1 MGSDVPFAVT
11 HEGQGGLSARP
22 VFPIVA
28 WVAYCLAIVAPA
40 LVVDSIPF
48 AGAGGIFAAGGRYA
62 LRVGMLGVPTAVAVL
77 FWGIALLRSQ
87 VRLRHTPFLW
97 GLLGLVSIAGLSTL
111 LAIDRR
117 VALFGFWIDEQG
129 FLVWVLYALLVF
141 LGSQL
146 ITSRRRLVQLTLC
159 VVGTGAVV
167 AAIALL
173 EVGGVRLF
181 GIPAEEWAYA
191 RGVSTMMN
199 PDFLGTFLVAPAVL
213 GVAFAISQRGWL
225 RIVAAIGAAITLM
238 SLVYTLTRGA
248 WAAAAVGL
256 VALAVWGMW
265 TRRDSRATR
274 KAVEAES
281 DSSGRRGI
289 PSLVAWA
296 GAGVVGAVAA
306 ARLGTGTLS
315 SRITETL
322 TGASGL
328 DILLSGRL
336 TLWSELLQA
345 VRARP
350 LLGAGPGNMVYAWQR
365 FAGEGSLQMI
375 GSGAVVDSAHNVP
388 LDLAVQ
394 FGVPFA
400 VLAGVGV
407 AWLAVRALTAAARVA
422 RKGATGGGWLEVGWI
437 VAAVALGIA
446 FTTGVTVVPIMT
458 LVAAVIGVLLAF
470 DARPGTAKPP
480 AVRVSVSAVLT
491 VVALGLGAWAAFT
504 GASAIAGNQATPSLT
519 ERATRDLKA
528 LELAPW
534 RIYPASDLVT
544 VTQALGTVEQSMV
557 GVSAARTHDMLL
569 ERDGMNAITLYGA
582 GDYHLTQEQD
592 AARAL
597 QFAERSLEL
606 RPMFVPGIML
616 KGDAFAAQGRL
627 EDAVVYLERAV
638 ALESTVTI
646 LHAWEAPWISYLSVL
661 IGQARQDPLAA
672 AHARDVYAEFSAR
685 FPGSM
690 MRGVIERELAT
701 LDG

>member
-22 VFPIVA
+22 VFLIVA

-87 VRLRHTPFLW
+87 IRLRHTPFLW
-97 GLLGLVSIAGLSTL
+97 GLLGLVSIAALSTL
-111 LAIDRR
+111 LALDPR

-129 FLVWVLYALLVF
+129 LLVWLLYALLVF

-146 ITSRRRLVQLTLC
+146 VTSRRRLAQLTLC

-199 PDFLGTFLVAPAVL
+199 PDFLGTYLVAPAAL
-213 GVAFAISQRGWL
+213 GVAFAISQQGWK
-225 RIVAAIGAAITLM
+225 RIAAAIGTAITLM

-256 VALAVWGMW
+256 VALAAWAMW

-274 KAVEAES
+274 NAVEVES

-289 PSLVAWA
+289 PSLVAWG

-306 ARLGTGTLS
+306 VRLGTGTLS
-315 SRITETL
+315 GRITETL

-328 DILLSGRL
+328 DSLLSGRL

-350 LLGAGPGNMVYAWQR
+350 LLGAGPGNTVYAWQR
-365 FAGEGSLQMI
+365 FAAEGSLEKI
-375 GSGAVVDSAHNVP
+375 GAGAVVDSAHNVL

-400 VLAGVGV
+400 VLAVVGV
-407 AWLAVRALTAAARVA
+407 AWLTVRAFAAAARAA
-422 RKGATGGGWLEVGWI
+422 RNGTTGAWLEIGWI
-437 VAAVALGIA
+437 ATAVALGIA

-458 LVAAVIGVLLAF
+458 LVAAVIGVLLAL
-470 DARPGTAKPP
+470 DARPGTAEPL
-480 AVRVSVSAVLT
+480 AVSVSVSVVLMLA
-491 VVALGLGAWAAFT
+491 ALGLGSWAAFT
-504 GASAIAGNQATPSLT
+504 GASAIAGNQAAPSLT

-528 LELAPW
+528 LRLAPW

-544 VTQALGTVEQSMV
+544 VTQTLGTVEQSMV
-557 GVSAARTHDMLL
+557 GVSAARAHDMLL

-582 GDYHLTQEQD
+582 GDYYLTQEQD

-661 IGQARQDPLAA
+661 IGQARQDPVAA